1 MTTNKNNVKR
11 TILNFALLG
20 ESTVGKTQ
28 IIRRFYNFEFMTE
41 AIGTIGVDFQI
52 QTYELK
58 DKKKIKIK
66 VWDTAG
72 QERYD
77 MVITQLTQNCQG
89 IILVYDITKKTTF
102 DKLNEWYQ
110 KLQQKVTKKCP
121 VIIVGNKS
129 DLENY
134 REVKF
139 QDGKLFADKL
149 NCKFF
154 ETSAKENQN
163 IKTIFDELINES
175 YEIYKNEFSD
185 NIALT
190 DIKKKRKKC

>member
-1 MTTNKNNVKR
+1 MSSNKNNIKR

-72 QERYD
+72 QERYN

>member
-72 QERYD
+72 QERYN

-89 IILVYDITKKTTF
+89 IILVYDIIKKQ
-102 DKLNEWYQ
+102 L
-110 KLQQKVTKKCP
+110 
-121 VIIVGNKS
+121 
-129 DLENY
+129 
-134 REVKF
+134 
-139 QDGKLFADKL
+139 
-149 NCKFF
+149 
-154 ETSAKENQN
+154 
-163 IKTIFDELINES
+163 LINLTNG
-175 YEIYKNEFSD
+175 IKNY
-185 NIALT
+185 N
-190 DIKKKRKKC
+190 KK

>member
-1 MTTNKNNVKR
+1 M
-11 TILNFALLG
+11 
-20 ESTVGKTQ
+20 
-28 IIRRFYNFEFMTE
+28 
-41 AIGTIGVDFQI
+41 
-52 QTYELK
+52 
-58 DKKKIKIK
+58 
-66 VWDTAG
+66 
-72 QERYD
+72 
-77 MVITQLTQNCQG
+77 
-89 IILVYDITKKTTF
+89 
-102 DKLNEWYQ
+102 
-110 KLQQKVTKKCP
+110 
-121 VIIVGNKS
+121 GNKS

>member
-1 MTTNKNNVKR
+1 MSTNKNNIKR

-72 QERYD
+72 QERYN

-175 YEIYKNEFSD
+175 YEIYKKDGFILIFDLNY
-185 NIALT
+185 L
-190 DIKKKRKKC
+190 R

>member
-1 MTTNKNNVKR
+1 MSTNKNNIKR

-58 DKKKIKIK
+58 NKNKIKIK

-72 QERYD
+72 QERYN

>member
-72 QERYD
+72 QERYN

>member
-1 MTTNKNNVKR
+1 MSSNKNNIKR

-28 IIRRFYNFEFMTE
+28 IIRRFYNFEFMSE

-58 DKKKIKIK
+58 NKNKIKIK

-72 QERYD
+72 QERYN

-89 IILVYDITKKTTF
+89 IILVYDITKRATF
-102 DKLNEWYQ
+102 LKLDEWYQ
-110 KLQQKVTKKCP
+110 KLQEKVKNKCP
-121 VIIVGNKS
+121 IIIVGNKC

-139 QDGKLFADKL
+139 QEGKSYAEKL

-154 ETSAKENQN
+154 ETSAKTNQN
-163 IKTIFDELINES
+163 IKLIFDEIINES
-175 YEIYKNEFSD
+175 YEKYKNEFTD
-185 NIALT
+185 NFSLT
-190 DIKKKRKKC
+190 NSQKRKKFC